1 MTENMNGETLRK
13 WLPAIIVA
21 MGLAASWGTF
31 QTQLDVMADEVAEL
45 KEDANDHDTREANQ
59 TVEVEVLKA
68 NQESIKDDVAEIKES
83 VKEQDKKL
91 DKILDELRKQ

>member
-1 MTENMNGETLRK
+1 MTCCT
-13 WLPAIIVA
+13 A
-21 MGLAASWGTF
+21 WGTF
-31 QTQLDVMADEVAEL
+31 QTQLDVMADEVADL
-45 KEDANDHDTREANQ
+45 KEQSSEHDSREANQ
-59 TVEVEVLKA
+59 NVEVEVLKT